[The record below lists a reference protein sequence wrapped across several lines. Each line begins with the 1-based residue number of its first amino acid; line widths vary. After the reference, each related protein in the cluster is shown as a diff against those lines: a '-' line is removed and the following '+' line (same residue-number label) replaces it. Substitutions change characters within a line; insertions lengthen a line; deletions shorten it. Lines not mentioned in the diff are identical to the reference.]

1 MLSSNYD
8 NIMISDDE
16 DQSLLDNADS
26 FLDQQNVCTFSYQF
40 FFTPKLCST
49 VDNDNNKAKK
59 QLICASVLCVIF
71 MIVEM
76 IGGYYAGSLAIMT
89 DAAHLVT
96 DSLTFFIGAF
106 AISWSNK
113 KADEKMSFG
122 YKRIEVFGAVI
133 SIIGIWILTLF
144 ILYFAVQRLLHIDDF
159 EIDTNT
165 MLAVSMLGIMVNI
178 VMAIVLHGG
187 SCSGFNHNH
196 SHGNVKCNHTKDV
209 ELPGLLEVN
218 STSQRESFDFNNNN
232 EDDHEVIFQQN
243 KHQGSKEKNLNVEAA
258 LLHVLGDF
266 LQSIGVVVAAIIIKI
281 NPNAKIIDPLCTFLF
296 SIIVIFTTIKIFR
309 KSVAILLEA
318 VPSDVS
324 YSKLMSDLQS
334 IEGVSSVHNLKI
346 WSMSIDI
353 HVMSAHIIINDI
365 MMYEKVLTIASKL
378 AEKSG
383 INHTTIQIEIK

>member
-1 MLSSNYD
+1 
-8 NIMISDDE
+8 MISDDE
-16 DQSLLDNADS
+16 VQSLLDNSDS
-26 FLDQQNVCTFSYQF
+26 FLDQQNKLDSTSVCLYE
-40 FFTPKLCST
+40 LGST

-59 QLICASVLCVIF
+59 QLICATVLCVIF

-106 AISWSNK
+106 AITWSNK

-165 MLAVSMLGIMVNI
+165 MLAVSILGIMVNI

-187 SCSGFNHNH
+187 SCSSFNHNH
-196 SHGNVKCNHTKDV
+196 SHGNVKCNHSKDV
-209 ELPGLLEVN
+209 ELPGLLEID
-218 STSQRESFDFNNNN
+218 STSPRDSFDFNNN

-243 KHQGSKEKNLNVEAA
+243 KQSTHQGSKEKNLNVEAA

-334 IEGVSSVHNLKI
+334 IEGVSCVHNLKI

-383 INHTTIQIEIK
+383 INQATIQIEKNKKK